1 MTKIH
6 WSPGGCFNANER
18 KSKAINLG
26 IYANKWDCLDSC
38 RAITSTT
45 ACEWCFEHK
54 DCFAYK
60 KEVTNAYGDSI
71 PILCYIFKS
80 HGVFPTRTQH
90 SNNIKW
96 RKAEPI
102 EVRPDI
108 CKYSL
113 FIKDRLKLF
122 ET

>member
-38 RAITSTT
+38 HAIPTTT
-45 ACEWCFEHK
+45 ACEWHIK
-54 DCFAYK
+54 HGDCFAYT
-60 KEVTNAYGDSI
+60 KEVTNANGDSI
-71 PILCYIFKS
+71 LFLCYIFKS
-80 HGVFPTRTQH
+80 NGVLKPLTQH
-90 SNNIKW
+90 SNKINWKEA
-96 RKAEPI
+96 KLMMVPPAK
-102 EVRPDI
+102 
-108 CKYSL
+108 CKLPLL
-113 FIKDRLKLF
+113 FRDCLKPN